1 MDEDLLTDEQYV
13 CFDMFKNGQN
23 IFITGPGGVGKSFL
37 IQMFLSYCKL
47 SNRNIQVCALTA
59 CAALLLGQK
68 AKTIHSWSGLGY
80 CEGDLNT
87 IIKKAKQSRQAK
99 RNWKKVKTLII
110 DEVSMMNCTMLIA
123 LEKLAR
129 DIRGSTDIFGGI
141 QVIFCG
147 DFYQLPPITKYGE
160 KMTFCFEDPL
170 WKKIFPY
177 DQQIKLSTI
186 FRQKDKD
193 YLGILSEV
201 REGIISDKNLELLR
215 SRIVDSIPESVTQI
229 YPKRHSVDSMNKIKF
244 DELETPIYN
253 FKMTIHTEST
263 HYCKT
268 MKPIEQE
275 MSSKYN
281 RLNAESKKRELN
293 SLIKL
298 SRCISELSLKVG
310 SLVMFIANISIEN
323 GIVNGTQG
331 IIYDFIGEN
340 NQPRIKL
347 TNGEIR
353 RIPIHSWQSEEYPNI
368 IIKQYPVVLAWATT
382 IHKIQGSSLD
392 SAIMDLGNNIF
403 EAGQIYVALSR
414 VRSLQGLYLINFNPN
429 LITTNKKVIKFYKSI
444 PEIEV
449 EVEVEEEI
457 IDNKTI
463 QEAKVNKDNNVQNS
477 SVCNSPKI
485 IMNKSNYA
493 DNKLYIKLKEY
504 RLEKSR
510 QHKIAPYC
518 IFNNRSLEELTEKH
532 PKTMNLLEFI
542 HGFGDSRI
550 QKYGKDII
558 DICTQ
563 IESN

>member
-1 MDEDLLTDEQYV
+1 MDEDCLTDEQYV
-13 CFDMFKNGQN
+13 CLDMFKKGQN

-37 IQMFLSYCKL
+37 IQMFISYCKL

-68 AKTIHSWSGLGY
+68 AKTIHSWSGMGY
-80 CEGDLNT
+80 CEGDVNT

-99 RNWKKVKTLII
+99 KNWKKVKTLII

-129 DIRGSTDIFGGI
+129 DIRDSTDIFGGI

-170 WKKIFPY
+170 WKKIFPHEN
-177 DQQIKLSTI
+177 QIKLSTI

-193 YLGILSEV
+193 YLAILAEV
-201 REGIISDKNLELLR
+201 REGMISEKNLELLR
-215 SRIVDSIPESVTQI
+215 SRIIDIKPESVTQI

-244 DELETPIYN
+244 DELDSPIYT
-253 FKMTIHTEST
+253 FKINILTET
-263 HYCKT
+263 KQYCKT
-268 MKPIEQE
+268 MKPIEQDIYY
-275 MSSKYN
+275 KYN
-281 RLNAESKKRELN
+281 RLNTESKKREIN
-293 SLIKL
+293 TLINL
-298 SRCISELSLKVG
+298 SRCLSDLSLKVG

-331 IIYDFIGEN
+331 IIHDFVGED

-347 TNGEIR
+347 TNGVIK
-353 RIPIHSWQSEEYPNI
+353 RIPLHCWQSEDYPNI
-368 IIKQYPVVLAWATT
+368 TIKQYPIVLAWATT
-382 IHKIQGSSLD
+382 IHKIQGTSLD

-414 VRSLQGLYLINFNPN
+414 VRSLQGLYLTNFNPN

-449 EVEVEEEI
+449 EVEEEEEEI
-457 IDNKTI
+457 IDNKTNKEVEVKI
-463 QEAKVNKDNNVQNS
+463 VKDDNKDKYVNN
-477 SVCNSPKI
+477 
-485 IMNKSNYA
+485 
-493 DNKLYIKLKEY
+493 DLYIKLKAY
-504 RLEKSR
+504 RLEKMKEY
-510 QHKIAPYC
+510 KIAAYC
-518 IFNNRSLEELTEKH
+518 IFNNRTLEEITEKQ
-532 PKTMNLLEFI
+532 PKSIMQLGSI
-542 HGFGDSRI
+542 YGFGDSKI
-550 QKYGKDII
+550 EKYGKDII
-558 DICTQ
+558 DIC
-563 IESN
+563 NK

>member
-1 MDEDLLTDEQYV
+1 MDEDCLTDEQYV
-13 CFDMFKNGQN
+13 CLDMFKKGQN

-37 IQMFLSYCKL
+37 IQMFISYCKL

-68 AKTIHSWSGLGY
+68 AKTIHSWSGMGY
-80 CEGDLNT
+80 CEGDVNT

-99 RNWKKVKTLII
+99 KNWKKVKTLII

-129 DIRGSTDIFGGI
+129 DIRDSTDIFGGI

-170 WKKIFPY
+170 WKKIFPHEN
-177 DQQIKLSTI
+177 QIKLSTI

-193 YLGILSEV
+193 YLAILAEV
-201 REGIISDKNLELLR
+201 REGMISEKNLELLR
-215 SRIVDSIPESVTQI
+215 SRIIDIKPESVTQI

-244 DELETPIYN
+244 DELDTPTYTFNIN
-253 FKMTIHTEST
+253 IHTET
-263 HYCKT
+263 KQYCKT

-275 MSSKYN
+275 IYCKYN
-281 RLNAESKKRELN
+281 RLNAESKKREIN
-293 SLIKL
+293 TLIKL
-298 SRCISELSLKVG
+298 SRCISDLSLKVG

-331 IIYDFIGEN
+331 VIYDFVGED

-353 RIPIHSWQSEEYPNI
+353 RVPLHCWQSEDYPNI
-368 IIKQYPVVLAWATT
+368 TIKQYPIILAWATT

-392 SAIMDLGNNIF
+392 NAIMDLGNNIF

-449 EVEVEEEI
+449 EVEEEFEVN
-457 IDNKTI
+457 DTNKEENI
-463 QEAKVNKDNNVQNS
+463 KNKDNCTQNIS
-477 SVCNSPKI
+477 
-485 IMNKSNYA
+485 NKSTYIA
-493 DNKLYIKLKEY
+493 NKYVNNELYIKLKAY
-504 RLEKSR
+504 RLEKAKKY
-510 QHKIAPYC
+510 KIAAYC
-518 IFNNRSLEELTEKH
+518 IFNNRTLEEMTEKQ
-532 PKTMNLLEFI
+532 PKSIMQLGSI
-542 HGFGDSRI
+542 YGFGDSKI
-550 QKYGKDII
+550 EKYGKDII
-558 DICTQ
+558 DIC
-563 IESN
+563 NK